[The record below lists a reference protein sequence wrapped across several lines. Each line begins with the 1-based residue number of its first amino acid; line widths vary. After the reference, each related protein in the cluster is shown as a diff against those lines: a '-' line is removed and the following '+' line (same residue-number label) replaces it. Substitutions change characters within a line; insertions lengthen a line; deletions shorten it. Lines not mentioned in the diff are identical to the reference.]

1 MRFVELPS
9 GETVP
14 ALGLGAWKTRVGE
27 PDDTAQLRALQD
39 GIAQG
44 MTLIDTAEMYGDGL
58 SEELVAKTIAS
69 QRDKVFLVSKVLPRF
84 RLT

>member
-1 MRFVELPS
+1 MTGRAHNSASDTSKHPEARAMRFVEFPS

-27 PDDTAQLRALQD
+27 PDDTAQLRALRA

-44 MTLIDTAEMYGDGL
+44 MTLIDTAEM
-58 SEELVAKTIAS
+58 
-69 QRDKVFLVSKVLPRF
+69 
-84 RLT
+84 